1 MLVPA
6 RAPRLPSASGVFPR
20 HFATARAEYPG
31 QGGGSEAEDDSSTG
45 FGACSGPARN
55 SHPVSTMDKSERLAS
70 VVVMEYGGHWPMR
83 DVEERPE
90 AASVTAIVQQSDERV
105 TSLRTRAVRRLST
118 LLGEGAKV
126 RSGVLVCSDQSDE
139 ETWTARVFVAKAMLA
154 SIGRFGKGRLV
165 LSAARGVGPEA
176 RSALAGLAFALNS
189 TLNTSDVSVS
199 VSFS

>member
-1 MLVPA
+1 
-6 RAPRLPSASGVFPR
+6 
-20 HFATARAEYPG
+20 
-31 QGGGSEAEDDSSTG
+31 
-45 FGACSGPARN
+45 
-55 SHPVSTMDKSERLAS
+55 MDKSERLAS

-83 DVEERPE
+83 DVQQRPE

-105 TSLRTRAVRRLST
+105 TSLRRRAVRRLSA

-126 RSGVLVCSDQSDE
+126 RSGVLVCSDQADE
-139 ETWTARVFVAKAMLA
+139 ETWTARVFVAKAMLE
-154 SIGRFGKGRLV
+154 SIGRFGKGSVV

-189 TLNTSDVSVS
+189 TLNTRDVSVS